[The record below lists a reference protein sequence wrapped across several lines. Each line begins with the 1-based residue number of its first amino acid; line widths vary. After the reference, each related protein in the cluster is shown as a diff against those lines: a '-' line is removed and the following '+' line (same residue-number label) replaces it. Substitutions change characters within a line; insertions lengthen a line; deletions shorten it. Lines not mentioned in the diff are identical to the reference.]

1 MFPTVRCSFTNL
13 KSDQKYWVLIDII
26 PCDNKRYRY
35 AYHRSSWLVAGKAD
49 PPPPHRLYA
58 HPDAP
63 YSGDQLRKQVVS
75 FEKVK
80 LTNNEM
86 DKNGQVTNSH
96 IRKFSIKHMRIPFR
110 LLVIS
115 NKLDKI
121 FLSVSFVLKGLDWFM
136 FAVVLL
142 TCKAISWRISFTLRP
157 HVLCKMQFNK
167 KFNCLTDIIVSS
179 IIFLILRTILFVWGL
194 TEICWV

>member
-1 MFPTVRCSFTNL
+1 MFPMVRCSFSNL
-13 KSDQKYWVLIDII
+13 RPDQKYWVLLDIV

-63 YSGDQLRKQVVS
+63 YSGEQLRKQVVS

-86 DKNGQVTNSH
+86 DKNGQVSVIFVSNFLYFTLSRNHSQRY
-96 IRKFSIKHMRIPFR
+96 ISDQFSITMQITFENYLNNTYRNI
-110 LLVIS
+110 
-115 NKLDKI
+115 
-121 FLSVSFVLKGLDWFM
+121 VSF
-136 FAVVLL
+136 A
-142 TCKAISWRISFTLRP
+142 
-157 HVLCKMQFNK
+157 
-167 KFNCLTDIIVSS
+167 
-179 IIFLILRTILFVWGL
+179 
-194 TEICWV
+194 

>member
-86 DKNGQVTNSH
+86 DKNGQVINSH
-96 IRKFSIKHMRIPFR
+96 IRKFSIKHIPFR

-121 FLSVSFVLKGLDWFM
+121 FLSVSFVLKGLD
-136 FAVVLL
+136 
-142 TCKAISWRISFTLRP
+142 
-157 HVLCKMQFNK
+157 
-167 KFNCLTDIIVSS
+167 
-179 IIFLILRTILFVWGL
+179 
-194 TEICWV
+194 